1 MRMHSLYR
9 HWGSAYAYGE
19 AQPIYTLSENVC
31 HSISHRDNTALPL
44 FHANI
49 VFNKS
54 KAVQKMNQSFERRDL
69 YLIQLHLQIF
79 ASSLA
84 HPEPLVHLRL
94 GIQSCAWT
102 YNLVAYRS
110 MPPGC
115 IPWYLYVSATVIADG
130 IELNQA
136 WDASFGWRQFDGGV
150 FWVVWTRYGKL
161 IQCSNPSVRIYT
173 V

>member
-1 MRMHSLYR
+1 M
-9 HWGSAYAYGE
+9 
-19 AQPIYTLSENVC
+19 QI
-31 HSISHRDNTALPL
+31 L
-44 FHANI
+44 F
-49 VFNKS
+49 FNKS
-54 KAVQKMNQSFERRDL
+54 KAVQKMNHSFERRDL

-110 MPPGC
+110 TPPGC
-115 IPWYLYVSATVIADG
+115 IPWYLYVSATVIGDG

-150 FWVVWTRYGKL
+150 F
-161 IQCSNPSVRIYT
+161 
-173 V
+173 